1 MTPAEAEPADDRF
14 VTVAWVYD
22 RCELALLLSLFE
34 DRGIWVVQVGAQHVA
49 VDWAITMALGG
60 VALRVRAA
68 DALAACELL
77 AGLDRPAPR
86 RAVFV
91 DNRLLDVALMVAMLI
106 AFWIP
111 PPAKLPAHFAFD
123 RDAVLRRTQEGETG

>member
-1 MTPAEAEPADDRF
+1 MTSALEDALPDDCF

-34 DRGIWVVQVGAQHVA
+34 DRGIWVVQVGGHHVA
-49 VDWAITMALGG
+49 IDWAITMALGG
-60 VALRVRAA
+60 VELRVRGA
-68 DALAACELL
+68 DAEAARNLL
-77 AGLDRPAPR
+77 AGLDRPER
-86 RAVFV
+86 RRCVFV
-91 DNRLLDVALMVAMLI
+91 DNRLLDTLLMLAMLV

-123 RDAVLRRTQEGETG
+123 RAAIARRAERG